1 MDPVETLLRDW
12 DGESL
17 ILTYDPPSEAWIII
31 AIHST
36 VLGPAAGGT
45 RMKHYANLEEAIVD
59 AHRLAAG
66 MTYKWAVAGVA
77 MGGGKAVLAV
87 KQGMG
92 DGDRKELLN
101 RYGALLQKLGG
112 VFLTGPDL
120 GTSVEDMDVIGQL
133 ARPYVFGKSP
143 AAGGAGDPAPF
154 TALGVYSAM
163 EVTAEYLFGEATL
176 EGRRVVIQGIG
187 SVGRALAGMLCDA
200 RAEVLISDLDDEAI
214 DRCSGDL
221 GLTNITPAEVYG
233 VKCDFFAPCA
243 IGGVLNEDTIP
254 RLDCLAVVGAANNQL
269 AAAGD
274 ALSLL
279 QRGIL
284 YAPDF
289 VANCGGAMAI
299 TGMETMGWKREKAA
313 DLVRQSVRENL
324 AKIYNN
330 SGSQGITTH
339 DAALALARERLNQ
352 PVD

>member
-1 MDPVETLLRDW
+1 METVETLLRDW

-17 ILTYDPPSEAWIII
+17 ILTYDRQSGSWIII

-45 RMKHYANLEEAIVD
+45 RMKPYENLEEAIFD

-66 MTYKWAVAGVA
+66 MTYKWAVAGLE

-87 KQGMG
+87 KQDMG
-92 DGDRKELLN
+92 NEDRTGLLS

-112 VFLTGPDL
+112 MFLTGPDL
-120 GTSVEDMDVIGQL
+120 GTSVEDMDVIGL
-133 ARPYVFGKSP
+133 SAPSFVFGKSP

-163 EVTAEYLFGEATL
+163 EVTAKYLFGEPTL

-187 SVGRALAGMLCDA
+187 SVGRVLAGMLCDA
-200 RAEVLISDLDDEAI
+200 QAEVLISDLDDEAI

-221 GLTNITPAEVYG
+221 GLTNVTPAEVYD

-243 IGGVLNEDTIP
+243 IGGVLNENTIA
-254 RLDCLAVVGAANNQL
+254 RLDCLAIVGAANNQL
-269 AAAGD
+269 AEAGD

-279 QRGIL
+279 RRGIL

-289 VANCGGAMAI
+289 VTNCGGAVAI
-299 TGMETMGWKREKAA
+299 TGIETRGWTSEEATNT
-313 DLVRQSVRENL
+313 VRQSVRQNL
-324 AKIYNN
+324 GKIYEI
-330 SGSQGITTH
+330 SESQGITTH

-352 PVD
+352 TAD